1 MESGLNSI
9 DPESVLKKFREGN
22 KRYVA
27 GITEIVELSPQQ
39 RRELAVRQNPI
50 AVVVGCS
57 DSRVPVEMLF
67 DQSVGSIFVARVA
80 GNVIDTSVSG
90 SIDFALTHLDVKLI
104 IILGHED
111 CGAVSAALSGEDT
124 IAAQGPNLQKILRQI
139 RPAVCVIPPMD
150 DKTAH
155 SRAAIIAN
163 VEYQISGVRK
173 ELTVRE
179 AENEGLVRVVGAYC
193 HITTGEVEF
202 LVPQNDLSEQ
212 AATKNST

>member
-1 MESGLNSI
+1 MESDLNSI
-9 DPESVLKKFREGN
+9 DPESVLKKIREGN

-80 GNVIDTSVSG
+80 GNVIDTRVSG
-90 SIDFALTHLDVKLI
+90 SLDFVLTHLDVKLI
-104 IILGHED
+104 I
-111 CGAVSAALSGEDT
+111 
-124 IAAQGPNLQKILRQI
+124 LRQI
-139 RPAVCVIPPMD
+139 RPAVSVIPPME
-150 DKTAH
+150 DKTAR
-155 SRAAIIAN
+155 SRAAIIAK
-163 VEYQISGVRK
+163 VEYQISRVRE

-179 AENEGLVRVVGAYC
+179 AESEGLVKVVGAYC

-202 LVPQNDLSEQ
+202 LVPQNGLSEQ
-212 AATKNST
+212 EAAKNSS